1 MEFEAVTD
9 SICRVHS
16 IFVVVD
22 LAWQTYGHLSFQT
35 HGVPDEQSYKVRW
48 EIWAD
53 A

>member
-1 MEFEAVTD
+1 MKW
-9 SICRVHS
+9 IKQLL
-16 IFVVVD
+16 IQFVESMFLVVD
-22 LAWQTYGHLSFQT
+22 FAWQTYGHLSLQT